1 MMTTI
6 YDVAW
11 VFCKNGS
18 LDLMGMQALFYPIRA
33 LADIQYV
40 KQDFLKIDF
49 STNLFYLL
57 WA

>member
-18 LDLMGMQALFYPIRA
+18 LDLMGMQALFYLIPA
-33 LADIQYV
+33 LSDIQNV
-40 KQDFLKIDF
+40 KWEFVR
-49 STNLFYLL
+49 
-57 WA
+57 